1 MRIIDYKSGQTE
13 FDLTEIFYGLSLQ
26 LVVYLESI
34 AKIEGARHPDK
45 PVIKAGMFYYH
56 MLDPVLEEMPD
67 KPENLENQLISMLKL
82 EGLVN
87 DDPQVVAWMD
97 EKPEEAAP
105 GASDQPE
112 KRRKLYKSFQ
122 YLPAKSSWMNWD
134 ILCIGVLKNWP
145 GDGCRGISAKIHI

>member
-97 EKPEEAAP
+97 EKPEEAP
-105 GASDQPE
+105 QVLPISLKKDGSFTKASSIAQ
-112 KRRKLYKSFQ
+112 RR
-122 YLPAKSSWMNWD
+122 AA
-134 ILCIGVLKNWP
+134 G
-145 GDGCRGISAKIHI
+145 